1 MKKELTVVDVKK
13 HFSEVIGTVAYKKEP
28 VIVTKRGN
36 PVVEIVPI
44 SKTKAILGAVNG
56 WLEPN
61 DDFFEIMDNIVSG
74 REKHI
79 PRVIKK

>member
-44 SKTKAILGAVNG
+44 SRTKAILGTVSG
-56 WLEPN
+56 WLETN
-61 DDFFEIMDNIVSG
+61 DAFFKIMDTIVSD

-79 PRVIKK
+79 PRIIKA